1 MTDKAK
7 PAAGLTALHV
17 TWKHARAQTGAFRA
31 LRVLT
36 QANQATGFDC
46 PGCAWPDPEERSTFE
61 FCENGAKAILDE
73 ATTKRVGPAFFAEH
87 SIDALFEK
95 EESWLNAQG
104 RLIAPMVREAGAS
117 HYRPTSYEAAYEL
130 IADELAALPSPDAAA
145 FYTSGRT
152 SNEAAFLY
160 QLLARAFGTN
170 NLPDCSNL
178 CHESSGV
185 ALKETLGIGKGTV
198 RLSDFKEA
206 DLILVIGQ
214 NPGTNHPRMLSA
226 LREAKLGGTSIVSI
240 NPLVEQGLV
249 RFSHPQEIEDLLG
262 DGVSL
267 ADEFVRVRI
276 NGDQALF
283 RGLCKYLV
291 TRGEDSLDMPFIRE
305 FTTGFDAFRTIALGT
320 SWSEI
325 EVQSG
330 VSRQQIEALGRRVEK
345 SKSILCSWAM
355 GLTQHEN
362 AVVTIQEVTNFL
374 LLRGNMGRPG
384 AGACPVRGHS
394 NVQGDRSMGIVPE
407 LPFEFARNM
416 EHRFGIRVPEG
427 RGLDTVGTI
436 TSLGSK
442 SVRALICLGG
452 NFLSASP
459 DTHVTE
465 QALRGARL
473 TVHVSTKLNK
483 SHFAP
488 GEIALIL
495 PCLGRSERE
504 DEADRFVSVEN
515 SMGIVHS
522 SRGNLPPAD
531 PGLRSE
537 PRIVAQLA
545 QAILARKS
553 GSEGSNPALP
563 FDTWAKDYDA
573 IREVIGEVV
582 PGFENYNERVR
593 APLGFE
599 LENGPRERKFNT
611 PSQKAV
617 FISAPLRTVVAQPG
631 ELILM
636 TIRSHDQFNT
646 TVYSNEDRYRG
657 IKGSRKVL
665 LVSPDDLKERGLR
678 AGQALRITSLLGGE
692 EPGSP
697 EQTRTLDGF
706 LAHPYDLPRGTAAA
720 YFPEANPLIFLTSF
734 AERSFTPTSK
744 SVRITIE
751 AFKPD

>member
-1 MTDKAK
+1 MNDKAK
-7 PAAGLTALHV
+7 PAGGLTALHV
-17 TWKHARAQTGAFRA
+17 TYKHMRAQTGALRG
-31 LRVLT
+31 LRVLG

-46 PGCAWPDPEERSTFE
+46 PGCAWPDPEERATFE

-73 ATTKRVGPAFFAEH
+73 ATKKRVGPSFFAEH
-87 SIDALFEK
+87 SIDDLFEK

-104 RLIAPMVREAGAS
+104 RITTPMVREPGAS
-117 HYRPTSYEAAYEL
+117 HYRETTYEEAYAL
-130 IADELAALPSPDAAA
+130 IADELAVLPSPDAAA

-226 LREAKLGGTSIVSI
+226 LREAKLGGTAIVSI
-240 NPLVEQGLV
+240 NPLIEQGLV
-249 RFSHPQEIEDLLG
+249 RFAHPQEMEDLLG

-276 NGDQALF
+276 GGDQALF
-283 RGLCKYLV
+283 RGLCKYLI
-291 TRGEDSLDMPFIRE
+291 TRGDRSLDLPFIRE
-305 FTTGFDAFRTIALGT
+305 FTTGFDAFQGVALQT
-320 SWSEI
+320 PWPEI
-325 EVQSG
+325 EEQSG
-330 VSRQQIEALGRRVEK
+330 VSREQIEALGRRVEK
-345 SKSILCSWAM
+345 SRRIVCSWAM

-394 NVQGDRSMGIVPE
+394 NVQGDRSMGIAAE
-407 LPFEFARNM
+407 LPSDFARNM
-416 EHRFGIRVPEG
+416 QQKLGVTVPQG

-436 TSLGSK
+436 SGLASGE
-442 SVRALICLGG
+442 VRALICLGG

-459 DTHVTE
+459 DTQFTE
-465 QALRGARL
+465 SALRGARL
-473 TVHVSTKLNK
+473 TAHVSTKLNK

-488 GEIALIL
+488 GKVAVIL

-504 DEADRFVSVEN
+504 DDADRFVSVEN
-515 SMGIVHS
+515 SMGIVHR

-537 PRIVAQLA
+537 PRIVAELA
-545 QAILARKS
+545 QAILSRKS
-553 GSEGSNPALP
+553 GKSPPDSPLAFE
-563 FDTWAKDYDA
+563 TWARDYDA
-573 IREVIGEVV
+573 IRDVIGEVV
-582 PGFENYNERVR
+582 PGFENYSERVR

-599 LENGPRERKFNT
+599 LENGPRERRFPT
-611 PSQKAV
+611 PSKKAV
-617 FISAPLRTVVAQPG
+617 FIPAPLRSLKARPG

-657 IKGSRKVL
+657 VSGSRRVL
-665 LVSPDDLKERGLR
+665 LVSPEDLKERGLH
-678 AGQALRITSLLGGE
+678 AGQALRIQSHLDSDDTD
-692 EPGSP
+692 SP
-697 EQTRTLDGF
+697 TQTRTLDGF
-706 LAHPYDLPRGTAAA
+706 TAHPYDLPRGTAAA
-720 YFPEANPLIFLTSF
+720 YFPEANPLIFLESI
-734 AERSFTPTSK
+734 AERSRTPTSK
-744 SVRITIE
+744 SVRITVE
-751 AFKPD
+751 ALNQS